1 MRTLLFLIFIVHIL
15 TANATTYFFSTSGN
29 DSNAGTS
36 PSSPWKTISKFNS
49 VFASKSPGDNFLF
62 NRGDTFYGKLV
73 INRSGSSG
81 LPITIGAYG
90 TGANPVITGFT
101 TISAWNNLGSNTW
114 ESTNAVSSL
123 STCNMVVINGVNT
136 PMGRYP
142 NTGYLTYQSFTSTSI
157 TSSSLNS
164 SVTNWTGAEAV
175 IRKNNWITDRVK
187 ITSASGGAINYI
199 NPSGYNGTANYGFF
213 IQNDVRTLDEPNEWY
228 YNPSTKKL
236 RIYSATMPT
245 SVQVSTIDTLVY
257 IAGKNYIS
265 IDNLFLTGSNK
276 ASYLITSATHQT
288 ISNCNFNFSGINCI
302 LQNGLISDAISITNC
317 IINNTNNNAI
327 FLGAGGT
334 NNLISYDTVKNTGL
348 IPGAS
353 GSNSDNCI
361 AIRTNANGTIENCRI
376 DSSGYL
382 GVQFNSS
389 DVIVR
394 NNFITNYC
402 LTKMDGG
409 GIYTYFGTTRST
421 RTNQK
426 VYNNIILNGIGSIA
440 GTTYTVPIVHGI
452 YLDGM
457 TSSVELYGNTISNN
471 VYSGLFINSGD
482 SAINAHDNTLYNN
495 QYQLLVYSTITTFP
509 DRNMTIKNNKCISK
523 TATQK
528 VSSWNNV
535 QNSNDIVNFGSA
547 TSIDSNYYAR
557 PIDDSSTI
565 ETTINAF
572 NSAAQRTFA
581 GWQTYSGYDSHS
593 SKSPKSITT
602 LDDLTFVY
610 NPTSVISTVPL
621 NANYID
627 VKNASYNGTITLQPY
642 TSAVLIKNGATINH
656 PPTANAGQ
664 DQTITLPTNSL
675 TLSGSGADSDGTISS
690 YQWTKISGP
699 SSYSILNFTSPVT
712 SITGFVQG
720 IYQFQLTV
728 TDNNGATVTDTMQ
741 VTVNPAPNQSPVA
754 NAGSDQSIILP
765 LNAVTLTGSGS
776 DPDGTISSYHWKVI
790 SGPSDY
796 NIMNASSPG
805 TDVAGLVQGTYQFQL
820 TVTDNNDATAT
831 DVVLVTVN
839 AAGNISPNANAG
851 SDQIVILPLNAI
863 TLSGSGSDVDGTV
876 VSYVWTEVSGPS
888 GYNIV
893 NANSPSTDVSGLIQG
908 TYQFQLTV
916 TDNNGAIGTNIMQVT
931 VNAAPNIP
939 PVANAGTDQTATL
952 PTNTITLSG
961 SGSDADGT
969 VVSYVWSEISG
980 PSGYNIVNANSPVT
994 DLTGL
999 VQGVYQFQLQITDNN
1014 DAIGTDIMQVTV
1026 NAAPNQPPVA
1036 DAGIDQSITLPANT
1050 ITLSGSGSDVDGTIS
1065 SYQWTVISG
1074 PSGYNIVNANSPS
1087 TDVSGLIQGTYQF
1100 QLTVTDNNGAI
1111 GTNIVQVTVNAAP
1124 NIPPVVKAGTDQT
1137 TTLPTNTITLS
1148 GSGGDAD
1155 GTVVSYVWSEIS
1167 GPSGYNIV
1175 NANSPFTDVTGLV
1188 EGIYQFQLQIT
1199 DNNGAIGT
1207 DIVQVTVNAANIPPV
1222 ANAGLDQTI
1231 TLPTDSVTFSE
1242 NGNDADGV
1250 IVSYA
1255 WTKISGPSSYTIVSA
1270 TLPSTSVLGLIQ
1282 GIYLFELQVTDD
1294 NGATS
1299 ADTIQVTVNAATNI
1313 SPMANAGSDQ
1323 TIILPTNTVIFL
1335 GNGTDTDGTI
1345 VGYNWAKIS
1354 GPSGY
1359 TIINATSAST
1369 DVTGLE
1375 QGLYQ
1380 FQLKVTDNNG
1390 ATGTDTIQ
1398 VIVNIAGNISPI
1410 ADAGPV
1416 QTITLPTDS
1425 VTLSGSGTDADGAIV
1440 GYNWTQISGPSGY
1453 NILNAKSS
1461 SANVT
1466 GLVQGVYQ
1474 FQLEVTD
1481 NAGATGTGVV
1491 QVIVNAAPNISPV
1504 ANASPDQT
1512 IKLPVNSV
1520 TLSGSG
1526 SDADGTIVSYEW
1538 TEVSGPSNYN
1548 IVNATSAVTDITGL
1562 VKGIYQFQLTVTDNN
1577 GAIGTDIMQVTVN
1590 AAPNIPPVANAG
1602 TDQTTTLPTNTLT
1615 LLGSG
1620 SDADGTVV
1628 GYDWTFISG
1637 PSSYN
1642 IVNTNLPATDVTGMV
1657 EGVYQF
1663 ELTVTDNSGA
1673 IGTDIIEVTVN
1684 AAPNQPPVADA
1695 GLDQIITLPT
1705 NTLTLSGSG
1714 SDADGTILSY
1724 KWIKISGPSSY
1735 NIINPTSVVT
1745 DINNLVEG
1753 AYQFEL
1759 KVTDNNG
1766 ATATDIM
1773 QVTVSAAPNQP
1784 PVANAGSD
1792 QIIMLPADSLTVSGR
1807 GSDADGTI
1815 VSYKWIKISGPSS
1828 YSIVDPTSA
1837 ITAISSL
1844 VEGVYQFE
1852 LTVTDND
1859 RAIAIDAMQVTVNA
1873 APNQPPVANAGLDQ
1887 IIMLPAD
1894 SLTVSGSGSDPDGT
1908 GVSYLWTKISGPANY
1923 NILNATTATID
1934 INSLVEGVYQFQ
1946 LKVTDNKG
1954 ISATDIMQVTVSPAT
1969 NQPPVANAGS
1979 DQIITLPTNSLTIS
1993 GKGSDAD
2000 GIVASYQW
2008 SKISGPT
2015 NYNIVNPTSAATD
2028 INGLVQGIYQFELR
2042 ITDNNGARGRDT
2054 VQITVNAAVNILPLA
2069 HAGSDI
2075 TITLPVNT
2083 VSLAGSGSDADG
2095 KVVSYLWTK
2104 ISGPAIYNI
2113 TNASSPVTDVWGLAQ
2128 GIYKFELK
2136 VTDNKGAINMDTI
2149 QITVNSANEA
2159 PVANAGADQTITLPT
2174 NSVTLPGSGTDADG
2188 TIVEYSWRQISG
2200 PLASMIVSAN
2210 SALTLSNALVGGT
2223 YEFELT
2229 VTDNSGAVGKDTVA
2243 IVVAESR
2250 LNLDVRG
2257 NTIKAY
2263 PNPVVNETT
2272 LEINT
2277 SQVYSKLLLIV
2288 TDMNGEIV
2296 YKKEITAGQTNIKE
2310 KLNMSNFI
2318 KGTYT
2323 VTVYYSNKKNQ
2334 SIKIIR
2340 L

>member
-961 SGSDADGT
+961 SGS
-969 VVSYVWSEISG
+969 
-980 PSGYNIVNANSPVT
+980 
-994 DLTGL
+994 
-999 VQGVYQFQLQITDNN
+999 
-1014 DAIGTDIMQVTV
+1014 
-1026 NAAPNQPPVA
+1026 
-1036 DAGIDQSITLPANT
+1036 
-1050 ITLSGSGSDVDGTIS
+1050 
-1065 SYQWTVISG
+1065 
-1074 PSGYNIVNANSPS
+1074 
-1087 TDVSGLIQGTYQF
+1087 
-1100 QLTVTDNNGAI
+1100 
-1111 GTNIVQVTVNAAP
+1111 
-1124 NIPPVVKAGTDQT
+1124 
-1137 TTLPTNTITLS
+1137 
-1148 GSGGDAD
+1148 DAD

-2318 KGTYT
+2318 KGTYA